1 MLSDSASLQ
10 RASNKTAYAVQ
21 LVGSPVNVA
30 RFGAKVHPI
39 KKPRAKT
46 SQEYGNLRSGE
57 LGGECST
64 HLRPEKHGESAESA
78 NEHHGEY
85 ATPS

>member
-1 MLSDSASLQ
+1 MVCGSVLTTKCLTQKMLSDSASLQ

-30 RFGAKVHPI
+30 RFGANVHPI

-46 SQEYGNLRSGE
+46 CREYGNLRSVE
-57 LGGECST
+57 LGDEW
-64 HLRPEKHGESAESA
+64 
-78 NEHHGEY
+78 
-85 ATPS
+85 